1 MADDSQSRPSSPAEV
16 NAATGSGRSKVCP
29 VVGIGGSAGS
39 LDVFKE
45 FLRCTPPDTG
55 LAFVAIQHLAPDR
68 ESLLA
73 PLLARCTKMPVAEAK
88 DRMPIERNHVY
99 VIAPGTE
106 LTMSDGELRV
116 QRSTSE
122 VARRAPI
129 DAFFVSLAEACGGNA
144 VCILLSGSGH
154 DGTLGLR
161 AVKEE
166 GGLTMVQ
173 SAESA
178 AHDSMLTSAIRTG
191 AVDLE
196 LPVENMPRK
205 LVEYFDHLQQIGT
218 AERPASSAP
227 SAEQLQQI
235 CRRLRG
241 GETYLFCSR
250 ARPATTSASTSGA
263 CWCDASSAGC
273 RCTS

>member
-1 MADDSQSRPSSPAEV
+1 MEYGRRQPVWPSSPAEV

-106 LTMSDGELRV
+106 LTMSDGELLVSGHVRGWRGAH
-116 QRSTSE
+116 RSTPFSSPWRKP
-122 VARRAPI
+122 VA
-129 DAFFVSLAEACGGNA
+129 
-144 VCILLSGSGH
+144 
-154 DGTLGLR
+154 GT
-161 AVKEE
+161 
-166 GGLTMVQ
+166 
-173 SAESA
+173 
-178 AHDSMLTSAIRTG
+178 
-191 AVDLE
+191 
-196 LPVENMPRK
+196 
-205 LVEYFDHLQQIGT
+205 
-218 AERPASSAP
+218 P
-227 SAEQLQQI
+227 SA
-235 CRRLRG
+235 
-241 GETYLFCSR
+241 FCSR
-250 ARPATTSASTSGA
+250 AAATMARL
-263 CWCDASSAGC
+263 GC
-273 RCTS
+273 AR